1 MAGSEKRE
9 LGFFLLRYVPDAVKD
24 EFVNIGVVL
33 IGDGADSG
41 YADVRFTRDWR
52 RVLCLDP
59 AVDLEWLQALER
71 DIRMRLQDAGG
82 RADILSR
89 LQDLCSNV
97 IQVSPSKGCLGEEP
111 AREMEN
117 LAKVYLE
124 TTPLRTAKRAPSGRQ
139 RIVAAMRGAFEREG
153 VWGLMLKEIA
163 AETYTYKGDP
173 LKIDCAYR
181 TPGAGGQ
188 AVDVVKMF
196 QAVALSSDVD
206 SAKVLAFS
214 YPQLAEGMARAEQAE
229 TVLTAVVEDGLDMS
243 DEGILFALAM
253 MERSRIVVAAVS
265 EMPVYAEVAR
275 RELGA

>member
-1 MAGSEKRE
+1 MAGSEKHE

-33 IGDGADSG
+33 VGDGADSG

-59 AVDLEWLQALER
+59 GADLEWLQALER
-71 DIRMRLQDAGG
+71 DIRIRLQDAGG
-82 RADILSR
+82 RADILYR

-97 IQVSPSKGCLGEEP
+97 IQLSPSKGCLGEEP

-117 LAKVYLE
+117 LGKAYLE
-124 TTPLRTAKRAPSGRQ
+124 ATPLRAGKRAPSGRQ
-139 RIVAAMRGAFEREG
+139 RVVAAMRSAFEREG
-153 VWGLMLKEIA
+153 VWELMRKEIA
-163 AETYTYKGDP
+163 AETYTYKRDP
-173 LKIDCAYR
+173 LKIDCTYR
-181 TPGAGGQ
+181 TRGAGEQ
-188 AVDVVKMF
+188 AADIVKMF

-214 YPQLAEGMARAEQAE
+214 YPQLAEGIARTEKAE
-229 TVLTAVVEDGLDMS
+229 TVLTAVVEDHLDRS

-253 MERSRIVVAAVS
+253 MERSRIAVATVS
-265 EMPVYAEVAR
+265 EMPAYAEVAR
-275 RELGA
+275 RELGV